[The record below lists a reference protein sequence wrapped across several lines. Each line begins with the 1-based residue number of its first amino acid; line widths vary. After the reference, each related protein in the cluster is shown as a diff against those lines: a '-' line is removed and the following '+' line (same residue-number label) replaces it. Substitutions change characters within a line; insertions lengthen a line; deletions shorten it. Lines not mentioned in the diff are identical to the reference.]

1 MPRRARKVLPVK
13 RARAW
18 EQAGYV
24 ASRNSGPSPGGISY
38 SLFNATI
45 IAYPPGRS
53 QTLFGKSLPAVHDLI
68 FPGFMDTEIG
78 FCPAWFKP
86 IERPIN
92 VRRPASHGRSHACG
106 AGDTAASNMGP
117 GCWHP
122 GASRRGAWSIQ
133 VKLGPIQGE
142 PLVAAIRAAKST
154 FNAMKT
160 KPIFV
165 IFADLAL
172 ASGGCLC
179 YYKHKPIKKG

>member
-1 MPRRARKVLPVK
+1 MKKAKPFHAP
-13 RARAW
+13 
-18 EQAGYV
+18 AGQKSLACEAGAGPKPDRYV

-92 VRRPASHGRSHACG
+92 VRRPASHGRSYACG

-122 GASRRGAWSIQ
+122 GASRRGSWSIQ
-133 VKLGPIQGE
+133 VKLGRCHKGSEINIQCYE
-142 PLVAAIRAAKST
+142 D
-154 FNAMKT
+154 KT
-160 KPIFV
+160 HFRDFCRPGTCIWRMFV
-165 IFADLAL
+165 LL
-172 ASGGCLC
+172 
-179 YYKHKPIKKG
+179 